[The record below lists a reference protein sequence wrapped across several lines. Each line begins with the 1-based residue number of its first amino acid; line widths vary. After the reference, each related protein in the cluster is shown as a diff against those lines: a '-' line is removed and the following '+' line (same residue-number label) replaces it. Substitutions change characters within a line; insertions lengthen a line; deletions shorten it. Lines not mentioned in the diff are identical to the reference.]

1 MEHRRRTFDA
11 GPGAGLLLPSSAIET
26 VARLHRWQA
35 FAGLADGEVLLS
47 PLSASPLPLP
57 WTVPAG
63 RRRWATVR
71 PEAMWPPVSYTQQ
84 TLPTTERV

>member
-47 PLSASPLPLP
+47 PLSA
-57 WTVPAG
+57 
-63 RRRWATVR
+63 
-71 PEAMWPPVSYTQQ
+71 
-84 TLPTTERV
+84 